1 MCVSTHE
8 YHLKFDFATG
18 DHGKILLL
26 PPPFGDHGKDSR
38 NSTTSTWQLCLS
50 TPLVFSLAR
59 ISLASDPTA
68 CRSLLLPNSS
78 TPLLESHYSDSVW
91 HCFVFDPLRVVRA
104 KLFRIVHSSVT
115 LSFIRGAWR
124 GSCDTSLPRPII
136 SLRLYRRF
144 GPVLRSPYVRSFHY
158 LPLSCKPGPKT
169 V

>member
-1 MCVSTHE
+1 MILCTYSCRYMYNRAHIFNWPNV
-8 YHLKFDFATG
+8 G
-18 DHGKILLL
+18 ILLKIHHHNIFRDFSN
-26 PPPFGDHGKDSR
+26 PTKYF
-38 NSTTSTWQLCLS
+38 TT
-50 TPLVFSLAR
+50 
-59 ISLASDPTA
+59 
-68 CRSLLLPNSS
+68 
-78 TPLLESHYSDSVW
+78 SDSVG

-115 LSFIRGAWR
+115 RSFIRGAWR

-136 SLRLYRRF
+136 SLRHYRRF